1 LPLTWRRERRTR
13 IAGAELGRHT
23 GVVNTTT
30 TDQASEA
37 GHRRA
42 ALLRRLQVRSTW
54 RMAVIVAV
62 AVLGGAA
69 AALFARLCDRA
80 MDLHARLYALSPWA
94 TLALLPI
101 GMAVVTW
108 LTLRFSPESAGSG
121 IPQVIAAAEQRWH
134 GRWGGQRVTLKTAAW
149 KVVLTAVLL
158 VCGASIGREGPTV
171 QVVAGVLRTLT
182 RGLKGGPGRRAIII
196 AGGAAGVAA
205 AFNTPI
211 AGIVFA
217 LEELAKSFERRTHT
231 TVILVVVIAGLV
243 SYALQGDY
251 AYFGVQMSGTAL
263 GPAWLAAPVIG
274 LVGGFCGGAFSR
286 ALAFLIGPKD
296 NPVTVWRRAH
306 PVLFALICGVV
317 AAGAAVASGGL
328 TFGAGYDE
336 AKSLLQDHPGR
347 GEVLAGWKFVASL
360 AASASGSPGGI
371 FAPSLA
377 IGAGIGAVFAH
388 TGLAAVAGRDA
399 VVLGMAA
406 YLSGVVQAPL
416 TSAVI
421 LMEMT
426 RDPGLVG
433 PLLLASL
440 AGRWASSLIMSEPI
454 YHVLSQSWHL
464 VRAPK
469 AAPAVEDAFDSGGVL

>member
-1 LPLTWRRERRTR
+1 
-13 IAGAELGRHT
+13 
-23 GVVNTTT
+23 
-30 TDQASEA
+30 
-37 GHRRA
+37 
-42 ALLRRLQVRSTW
+42 
-54 RMAVIVAV
+54 MAVIVTV

-80 MDLHARLYALSPWA
+80 MDWHARLYAMSPWVA
-94 TLALLPI
+94 LVLLPV
-101 GMAVVTW
+101 GFAAATW
-108 LTLRFSPESAGSG
+108 LTRRFAPEAAGSG

-149 KVVLTAVLL
+149 KVVLTAALL

-171 QVVAGVLRTLT
+171 QVVAGVMRTLT

-251 AYFGVQMSGTAL
+251 AYFGVQANGTPL
-263 GPAWLAAPVIG
+263 GAAWLAAPVIG
-274 LVGGFCGGAFSR
+274 LVGGVGGGAFSR
-286 ALAFLIGPKD
+286 ALNFLIGPRD
-296 NPVTVWRRAH
+296 NAVARWRRAR
-306 PVLFALICGVV
+306 PILFAGLCGLV
-317 AAGAAVASGGL
+317 AAGAAVASGGA
-328 TFGAGYDE
+328 TFGAGYNE
-336 AKSLLQDHPGR
+336 AKALLQGGAGSGLH
-347 GEVLAGWKFVASL
+347 LAVWKFVASL
-360 AASASGSPGGI
+360 AASASGAPGGI

-377 IGAGIGAVFAH
+377 IGAGIGAMIGH
-388 TGLAAVAGRDA
+388 TGLAAMAGRDA

-433 PLLLASL
+433 PLLLAAL
-440 AGRWASSLIMSEPI
+440 LGRWASTWVMPEPI
-454 YHVLSQSWHL
+454 YHVLSEGWHL
-464 VRAPK
+464 TRTVKGA
-469 AAPAVEDAFDSGGVL
+469 